1 MSPTKTLSDRELT
14 LIFEYL
20 TQHNQVDSIESIY
33 ADVYHEPKKE
43 AAPAPKTAD
52 KGPQSKPAQPQHTTG
67 DKTAVKSAGTQQQAA
82 GKPPAPRRPP
92 GGQRL
97 PGAPGPG
104 GNASPPAGN
113 PAVPPSGASPYK
125 QRKPPGCRQGDGSLF
140 LCVALQQPPDALVG
154 VGEQL
159 AKPPGDVPTRL
170 AVGALGQGGFL
181 LPL

>member
-1 MSPTKTLSDRELT
+1 MT

-82 GKPPAPRRPP
+82 GQAPAECCSGQPSAPEE
-92 GGQRL
+92 GGGL
-97 PGAPGPG
+97 P
-104 GNASPPAGN
+104 
-113 PAVPPSGASPYK
+113 
-125 QRKPPGCRQGDGSLF
+125 QGR
-140 LCVALQQPPDALVG
+140 A
-154 VGEQL
+154 
-159 AKPPGDVPTRL
+159 R
-170 AVGALGQGGFL
+170 
-181 LPL
+181 